1 MQKVTGVGRKAS
13 WLFNDKMYKDG
24 AFRFIT
30 ALDPLFMGLPIL
42 EHASKEGKF
51 KTLDDIFSR
60 ENVTLEVEV
69 DNEHELT
76 DALAA
81 EYEKPVDVH
90 RLTNIPG
97 FVEQLAHFC
106 DIQEIASNLLVYKL
120 NQDMVLQWL
129 EKKVDLIASN
139 EAFRKSF
146 ESAEKEESQLKLE
159 AVYTLSNYLNK
170 EWFSR
175 LLVKLELSEGKEEVE
190 LGDITNYATDASP
203 MSFFKRTYSEDA
215 FLDEAPAKKKKPA
228 VPKSLAKVNV
238 RGMKSLT
245 SFFAKK

>member
-1 MQKVTGVGRKAS
+1 MCP
-13 WLFNDKMYKDG
+13 DG

-106 DIQEIASNLLVYKL
+106 DIQGLLNFEGGTMFFFNNINMLSEIASNLLVYKL

-139 EAFRKSF
+139 EAFQKSF

-175 LLVKLELSEGKEEVE
+175 LLVKLEYV
-190 LGDITNYATDASP
+190 
-203 MSFFKRTYSEDA
+203 
-215 FLDEAPAKKKKPA
+215 
-228 VPKSLAKVNV
+228 
-238 RGMKSLT
+238 
-245 SFFAKK
+245 